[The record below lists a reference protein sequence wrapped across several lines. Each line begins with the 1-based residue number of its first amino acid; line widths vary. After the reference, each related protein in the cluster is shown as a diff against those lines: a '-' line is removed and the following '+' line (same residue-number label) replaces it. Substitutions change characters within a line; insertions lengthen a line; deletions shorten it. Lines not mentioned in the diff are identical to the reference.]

1 MKQAAIR
8 LVAIDVDGTLLD
20 SSNRLQKPVG
30 QALDEL
36 NARGVNVVL
45 ATARSPQALLIVLGE
60 LTFAPLLVCFSG
72 AWIGEMT
79 LQSLTPRPALW
90 EKRHTASSAR
100 LIVETAFA
108 HDVEPNVFGPETWR
122 VRRLTKEIL
131 AESQITDTR
140 PVITSEVLWEG
151 EEPNKI
157 LLITSEG
164 YAAAR
169 LDTIAQ
175 KVRSVSTATFSK
187 PNYLEIIP
195 FGVNKAKALAN
206 LTRMRG
212 LELSQVAALGD
223 GLNDMEM
230 LREAAIGIAMGNAS
244 DEVKFAADWVTGT
257 NDEAGVAQAVRK
269 LISEGMV

>member
-20 SSNRLQKPVG
+20 SSHHLQKPVG
-30 QALDEL
+30 EALDEL

-45 ATARSPQALLIVLGE
+45 ATARSPQVLRIVLGE

-72 AWIGEMT
+72 AWIGEVD
-79 LQSLTPRPALW
+79 LQSLTPRQAFW
-90 EKRHTASSAR
+90 EKRHPASSAR

-108 HDVEPNVFGPETWR
+108 HDVEPNVFDPETWR
-122 VRRLTKEIL
+122 VRSLTKEIL
-131 AESQITDTR
+131 GEIQITGSC
-140 PVITSEVLWEG
+140 PIITSEVLREG
-151 EEPNKI
+151 DEPNKI

-164 YAAAR
+164 EATAR
-169 LDTIAQ
+169 LLAIAETL
-175 KVRSVSTATFSK
+175 RSVSNATFSK

-223 GLNDMEM
+223 GLNDLEM

-244 DEVKFAADWVTGT
+244 DKVKSAADWITGT

>member
-20 SSNRLQKPVG
+20 SSHRLQKPVG
-30 QALDEL
+30 EALDEL
-36 NARGVNVVL
+36 NARGVKVVL
-45 ATARSPQALLIVLGE
+45 ATARSPQVLRIVLGE

-72 AWIGEMT
+72 AWIGEVD
-79 LQSLTPRPALW
+79 LQSLAPRSALW
-90 EKRHTASSAR
+90 ERRHPASSAR
-100 LIVETAFA
+100 LIVQTAFA
-108 HDVEPNVFGPETWR
+108 HHVEPNVFDPETWR
-122 VRRLTKEIL
+122 VRTLTAEIL

-140 PVITSEVLWEG
+140 PIITPEVLREG
-151 EEPNKI
+151 DEPNKI

-164 YAAAR
+164 EATAR
-169 LDTIAQ
+169 LNAIAET
-175 KVRSVSTATFSK
+175 VRSVSNATFSK

-206 LTRMRG
+206 LARMRD

-223 GLNDMEM
+223 GLNDLEM

-244 DEVKFAADWVTGT
+244 DEVKSAADWVTGT

-269 LISEGMV
+269 LICEGLI